1 MINNFKRE
9 NILLWRR
16 QAAFAD
22 ATALYGYKFENDNG
36 SVPQMKEAHAYV
48 ENWNKIRNENLGLLF
63 WGLTG
68 NGKTFAAA
76 CIANALIEQLVD
88 VRMCTFGSILNHLP
102 GMSAREKD
110 DYLRSFRTCDLLI
123 LDDFGMERRTDY
135 AREQIFGIIDGRYL
149 AKKPTIITTNLSLQ
163 ELKDPCDIT
172 EKRIFDRILEM
183 CIPVCFDG
191 ESLRLAKAKEN
202 LKLYKQLTGK

>member
-1 MINNFKRE
+1 MIDNFERE

-16 QAAFAD
+16 QAAFGD
-22 ATALYGYKFENDNG
+22 ATALYSYKFENDNG

-48 ENWNKIRNENLGLLF
+48 ENWHKMRNENLGLLF

-88 VRMCTFGSILNHLP
+88 VRMRTFGTILNHLP
-102 GMSAREKD
+102 GMTAREKD
-110 DYLRSFRTCDLLI
+110 DYLKNFRSCDLLI

>member
-1 MINNFKRE
+1 MIDNFERE

-16 QAAFAD
+16 QAAFGD

-36 SVPQMKEAHAYV
+36 SVPQLKEARAYV
-48 ENWNKIRNENLGLLF
+48 DNWHKMRNENLGLLF

-76 CIANALIEQLVD
+76 CIANELIEQLVD
-88 VRMCTFGSILNHLP
+88 TRMCTLGSVLNHLP

-110 DYLRSFRTCDLLI
+110 DYLKSFRICDLLI

>member
-1 MINNFKRE
+1 M
-9 NILLWRR
+9 
-16 QAAFAD
+16 
-22 ATALYGYKFENDNG
+22 T
-36 SVPQMKEAHAYV
+36 V
-48 ENWNKIRNENLGLLF
+48 
-63 WGLTG
+63 
-68 NGKTFAAA
+68 
-76 CIANALIEQLVD
+76 
-88 VRMCTFGSILNHLP
+88 
-102 GMSAREKD
+102 REKD
-110 DYLRSFRTCDLLI
+110 DYLKSFRICDLLI

-183 CIPVCFDG
+183 SIPVCFDG
-191 ESLRLAKAKEN
+191 ESLRLEKAKEN

>member
-1 MINNFKRE
+1 MIDNFERE

-16 QAAFAD
+16 QAAFGD

-36 SVPQMKEAHAYV
+36 SVPQMKEARAYV
-48 ENWNKIRNENLGLLF
+48 ENWHKMRSESLGLLF

-88 VRMCTFGSILNHLP
+88 VRMCTFETILNHLP
-102 GMSAREKD
+102 GMTAREKD
-110 DYLRSFRTCDLLI
+110 DYLKSFRTCDLLI

-135 AREQIFGIIDGRYL
+135 AREQIFGIIEGRYL
-149 AKKPTIITTNLSLQ
+149 AKKPTIITTNLSLR

-191 ESLRLAKAKEN
+191 ESLRLTKAKEN

>member
-1 MINNFKRE
+1 MIDNFEKE

-16 QAAFAD
+16 QTAFGD
-22 ATALYGYKFENDNG
+22 ATALYSYKFENDNG
-36 SVPQMKEAHAYV
+36 SVPQTKEAHAYV
-48 ENWNKIRNENLGLLF
+48 ENWHKMQNENLGLLF

-102 GMSAREKD
+102 GMTAREKE
-110 DYLRSFRTCDLLI
+110 DYLKSFLTCDLLI

-183 CIPVCFDG
+183 CIPVCFDV

>member
-1 MINNFKRE
+1 MTAHTGQKVPTNNKKKRHEKE
-9 NILLWRR
+9 NYY
-16 QAAFAD
+16 QHEED
-22 ATALYGYKFENDNG
+22 E
-36 SVPQMKEAHAYV
+36 S
-48 ENWNKIRNENLGLLF
+48 LGLLF

-88 VRMCTFGSILNHLP
+88 VRMCTFGTILNHLP
-102 GMSAREKD
+102 GMTAREKD
-110 DYLRSFRTCDLLI
+110 DYLKSFRTCDLLI

-135 AREQIFGIIDGRYL
+135 AREQIFGIIDGRYV

-191 ESLRLAKAKEN
+191 ESLRLTKAKEN

>member
-1 MINNFKRE
+1 MNDFERE

-16 QAAFAD
+16 QVAFGD
-22 ATALYGYKFENDNG
+22 ATALYEYRFENDNG
-36 SVPQMKEAHAYV
+36 LVPQIKEALAYV
-48 ENWNKIRNENLGLLF
+48 ENWHKMRRESLGLLF

-76 CIANALIEQLVD
+76 CIANALAEQLVD
-88 VRMCTFGSILNHLP
+88 VRMCTFGMILNHLS
-102 GMSAREKD
+102 GMTAREKD
-110 DYLRSFRTCDLLI
+110 DYLKNFRTCDLLI

-135 AREQIFGIIDGRYL
+135 AKEQIFGIIDGRYL

-183 CIPVCFDG
+183 CIPVCFDR
-191 ESLRLAKAKEN
+191 ESLRLTKAKEN

>member
-1 MINNFKRE
+1 MIDNFERE

-16 QAAFAD
+16 QAAFGD

-36 SVPQMKEAHAYV
+36 SVPQMKEARAYV
-48 ENWNKIRNENLGLLF
+48 ENWHKMRSESLGLLF

-88 VRMCTFGSILNHLP
+88 VRMCTFETILNHLP
-102 GMSAREKD
+102 GMTAREKD
-110 DYLRSFRTCDLLI
+110 DYLKSFRTCDLLI

-149 AKKPTIITTNLSLQ
+149 AKKPTISTTNLSLQ
-163 ELKDPCDIT
+163 ELKDPWDIT